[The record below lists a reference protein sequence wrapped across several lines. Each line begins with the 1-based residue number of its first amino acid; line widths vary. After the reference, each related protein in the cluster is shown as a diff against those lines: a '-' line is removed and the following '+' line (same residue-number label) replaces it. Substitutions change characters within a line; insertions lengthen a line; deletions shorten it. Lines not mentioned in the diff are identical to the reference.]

1 MKQQCIPKFLKEEIS
16 KYVCVIMI
24 KKRLKAWY
32 RVTPYMTKIMTM
44 YNNIPE
50 KNIIQS
56 YTASDLRL
64 NGYFPKQSEMFA
76 RKWFRTNLEPFC
88 TTDNI
93 KMYMDRYYPEG
104 ME

>member
-1 MKQQCIPKFLKEEIS
+1 MKTQCVPKFLKEELF
-16 KYVCVIMI
+16 KYICVLI
-24 KKRLKAWY
+24 KDKSLGAWY
-32 RVTPYMTKIMTM
+32 EATLYMEKFMMM
-44 YNNIPE
+44 YDNIPK

-56 YTASDLRL
+56 YTAADLRL
-64 NGYFPKQSEMFA
+64 NGYFPKRSEMFA

-88 TTDNI
+88 TADNI